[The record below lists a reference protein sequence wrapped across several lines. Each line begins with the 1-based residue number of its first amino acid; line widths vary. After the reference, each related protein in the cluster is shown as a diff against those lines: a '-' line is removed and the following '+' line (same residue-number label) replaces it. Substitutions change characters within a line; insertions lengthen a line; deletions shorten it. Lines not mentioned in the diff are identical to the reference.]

1 MYGLGMWLLFAVVWN
16 LLIYALSFALGID
29 VTADDFE
36 NDPKFQTIASHMGML
51 NPGYVYQFAVGLL
64 THRTLAIDLE
74 GIPGWLIL
82 LALVYGLLPVLELQP
97 SFSRRKSKDEEKT
110 HR

>member
-1 MYGLGMWLLFAVVWN
+1 ME

-64 THRTLAIDLE
+64 HT
-74 GIPGWLIL
+74 
-82 LALVYGLLPVLELQP
+82 EL
-97 SFSRRKSKDEEKT
+97 
-110 HR
+110 

>member
-1 MYGLGMWLLFAVVWN
+1 MAIVCSCVEH
-16 LLIYALSFALGID
+16 LLIYAISFALGID

-36 NDPKFQTIASHMGML
+36 NDPKFQSIASHMGML

-82 LALVYGLLPVLELQP
+82 LALVLWPITYLRTATEKL
-97 SFSRRKSKDEEKT
+97 FKRKSEDESKKY
-110 HR
+110 